1 MSDIFLHNP
10 NNKLSQ
16 ELVDSFDDTITVL
29 DFTDNTNVKKY
40 TNISKLPCFVLTYP
54 EHTITQTVLDSN
66 DNEVEE
72 TVTIPSGYLEFFML
86 DEVETTDDDGTRLHT
101 YSKKSLSDYTTWK
114 LSQESKW
121 S

>member
-29 DFTDNTNVKKY
+29 DYTDNN
-40 TNISKLPCFVLTYP
+40 NIATYPVISHLPCFVLPHP
-54 EHTITQTVLDSN
+54 EYTITQTVYDN
-66 DNEVEE
+66 EDNEVEE
-72 TVTIPSGYLEFFML
+72 TVTIPNGYLEFFML
-86 DEVETTDDDGTRLHT
+86 NEVETTDDDGTRLHT

-114 LSQESKW
+114 SSQESKW